1 MLRIFIFDESKSH
14 WIEEEQRLLPQD
26 ICAILD
32 EENVILYLWNGPKSK
47 KKKFRQAYKELKLVV
62 DNYPELNIQLI
73 MSKKNFPMQIH
84 NKLNSFLDSMNT
96 GKNVNLKFSRFT
108 TIRIYS
114 ISIIIAVLL
123 PFISFLNLSTSLF
136 WSRFLG
142 NYEINRTSYTT
153 WINLSKI
160 ITSIALIF
168 FIINIIIGIIE
179 YENQVIVFSLNS
191 IIISIGMVI
200 YLNQGI
206 FLFLFQEG
214 STPTTYFILPRD
226 VFIFLVLNLTALLI
240 FEIPNIYKLLS
251 FFKTYQK
258 FIF

>member
-1 MLRIFIFDESKSH
+1 MLRTFIFDETKSH
-14 WIEEEQRLLPQD
+14 WIEEEQHLLSQD

-47 KKKFRQAYKELKLVV
+47 KKKFREAYKELKLLIA
-62 DNYPELNIQLI
+62 NYPELSIQLI
-73 MSKKNFPMQIH
+73 MSKKNFPMQIQD
-84 NKLNSFLDSMNT
+84 KLDSFLVSMKS
-96 GKNVNLKFSRFT
+96 GKKINLKFSRFI

-123 PFISFLNLSTSLF
+123 PIISILNLSTSFF

-142 NYEINRTSYTT
+142 NYEVNSINYIN
-153 WINLSKI
+153 WINFSKI
-160 ITSIALIF
+160 ITLIALIF
-168 FIINIIIGIIE
+168 FSINLVIGFIE

-191 IIISIGMVI
+191 IIISIGIVI
-200 YLNQGI
+200 YLNQGV

-214 STPTTYFILPRD
+214 STSTTYFILPKD
-226 VFIFLVLNLTALLI
+226 IFIFLLLNLTALLI

-251 FFKTYQK
+251 FFKTYRK

>member
-1 MLRIFIFDESKSH
+1 MLRTFIFDETKSH
-14 WIEEEQRLLPQD
+14 WIEEEQLLLSQD

-47 KKKFRQAYKELKLVV
+47 KKKFRKAYKELKLLIA
-62 DNYPELNIQLI
+62 NYPELNIQLI
-73 MSKKNFPMQIH
+73 MSKKNFPMQIQD
-84 NKLNSFLDSMNT
+84 KLDSFLDSMKS
-96 GKNVNLKFSRFT
+96 GKKMNLKFSRFI

-123 PFISFLNLSTSLF
+123 PIISVLNLCTSFF

-142 NYEINRTSYTT
+142 NYEVNSMSYTN
-153 WINLSKI
+153 WVNLSKI
-160 ITSIALIF
+160 ITLIALIF
-168 FIINIIIGIIE
+168 FSVNLIIGIVE

-191 IIISIGMVI
+191 IIISIGIVI
-200 YLNQGI
+200 YLNQGV

-214 STPTTYFILPRD
+214 STPTIYFILPKD
-226 VFIFLVLNLTALLI
+226 IFIFLLLNLTALLI

-251 FFKTYQK
+251 FFKTYRK